1 MNAIAAVDRN
11 WAIGREGGLLFHLPT
26 DMKHFRDLT
35 VGGTVIL
42 GRKTMA
48 TFPGGRPLK
57 GRRNL
62 ILSRNPDF
70 APEGAEVFP
79 DLDSL
84 LAQAPEDACV
94 IGGASVYQ
102 ALLDK
107 CDTAYITKIHKAYPA
122 DCWLPDLDADPSWT
136 LAEESEPLEENGL
149 TFHYATYKRT

>member
-1 MNAIAAVDRN
+1 MNAIVVVDRN
-11 WAIGREGGLLFHLPT
+11 WAIGRDNALLFSLPT
-26 DMKHFRDLT
+26 DMKRFRSLT
-35 VGGTVIL
+35 TGGTVIL

-122 DCWLPDLDADPSWT
+122 DCWLPDLDADPNWT
-136 LAEESEPLEENGL
+136 LAEESEPLEEDGL
-149 TFHYATYKRT
+149 IFHYATYKRI